1 MGFIGRQWFL
11 LPLWLMKTP
20 DFGDESYAKM
30 PPRCG
35 NTMGKCGQFGGGRT
49 LYFVIPVKTGTQKIH
64 APDHAYQYAWKKAV
78 TFTFWYI
85 LASKRNGTLYIGV
98 TSSLAERVWSHKNN
112 RGSSFTR
119 QYHVHRLVY
128 FEHHKDIETA
138 IAREKSMKKWRRK
151 WKLELIEKFN
161 PEWRDFYPDVV

>member
-1 MGFIGRQWFL
+1 ME
-11 LPLWLMKTP
+11 K
-20 DFGDESYAKM
+20 
-30 PPRCG
+30 
-35 NTMGKCGQFGGGRT
+35 GGH
-49 LYFVIPVKTGTQKIH
+49 I
-64 APDHAYQYAWKKAV
+64 
-78 TFTFWYI
+78 YI